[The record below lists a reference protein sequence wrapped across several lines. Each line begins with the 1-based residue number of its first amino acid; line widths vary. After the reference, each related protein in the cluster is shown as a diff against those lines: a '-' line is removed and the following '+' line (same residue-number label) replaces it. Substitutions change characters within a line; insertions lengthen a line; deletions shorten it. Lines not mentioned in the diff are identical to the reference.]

1 MNAATH
7 GDVPII
13 TLQLS
18 RINSPHE
25 QPVRQGW
32 CGSCSILL
40 QLNIRQEAFVH
51 GFISL
56 YCSQALVAQT
66 VAAQA
71 LETELLQAREAQV
84 VEREA
89 AAAQLAA
96 AQANLE
102 AARQA
107 HAELEAQ
114 LEAAQRPSQ
123 ELEEQRQALQAAQSR
138 VTELERD
145 MQVCTCLCVPCCC
158 AALDIPAS
166 TFCIAPCTI
175 TMHVCRHILIVICCG
190 MCNATSSSPGW

>member
-1 MNAATH
+1 MH
-7 GDVPII
+7 GV
-13 TLQLS
+13 
-18 RINSPHE
+18 
-25 QPVRQGW
+25 
-32 CGSCSILL
+32 
-40 QLNIRQEAFVH
+40 
-51 GFISL
+51 ISL
-56 YCSQALVAQT
+56 CRSQALDAQNA
-66 VAAQA
+66 AAQA
-71 LETELLQAREAQV
+71 LETELLQAREEQV

-166 TFCIAPCTI
+166 TCCMGPCTI
-175 TMHVCRHILIVICCG
+175 TMHVCRQILIGICRS
-190 MCNATSSSPGW
+190 MCDATSSSPGW